1 LAYSWRSKNLQA
13 VNVNGTN
20 GGDATDTN
28 PNSPTFGQHVVRWA
42 LPTWADSYGTLDASV
57 FYQVNE
63 KMSIGFEGTNL
74 TDAKYR
80 QLMQQ
85 HTGLMG
91 RAWFVSG
98 PRYSVKMRY
107 SF

>member
-1 LAYSWRSKNLQA
+1 
-13 VNVNGTN
+13 
-20 GGDATDTN
+20 
-28 PNSPTFGQHVVRWA
+28 
-42 LPTWADSYGTLDASV
+42 
-57 FYQVNE
+57 
-63 KMSIGFEGTNL
+63 MSIGFEGTNL